1 MQNEVDGVVAVTVKV
16 LLKTSL
22 QISKEL
28 YQTTGRL
35 IKIWMLQKNET
46 CVNSQISHPFL
57 ICTCVCLQIRRK
69 FLHNYYP

>member
-35 IKIWMLQKNET
+35 IKIWMLQK
-46 CVNSQISHPFL
+46 
-57 ICTCVCLQIRRK
+57 K
-69 FLHNYYP
+69 